1 MFSVINVPTLLE
13 CEPFEHLLNKHRT
26 FPFVQ
31 VTITQ
36 YMYILNYI
44 DSVMYITTVLML
56 CYCKEL
62 NVMLLNRIITT
73 ADMIVY

>member
-13 CEPFEHLLNKHRT
+13 CEPFEHLLNKLRT

-31 VTITQ
+31 VTGTR
-36 YMYILNYI
+36 YTYILNYI
-44 DSVMYITTVLML
+44 DDVMYITVALML
-56 CYCKEL
+56 CHCKQL